1 MLKKEELGEKIITS
15 YIIWPQNILIIG
27 SYHLDT
33 SPVMHDDNWISIVFC
48 AVFMVPHEILSTMGF
63 SKAQRRCHAF
73 GDIQIGYYYA
83 SVN

>member
-1 MLKKEELGEKIITS
+1 
-15 YIIWPQNILIIG
+15 
-27 SYHLDT
+27 
-33 SPVMHDDNWISIVFC
+33 MHDDNWISIVFC